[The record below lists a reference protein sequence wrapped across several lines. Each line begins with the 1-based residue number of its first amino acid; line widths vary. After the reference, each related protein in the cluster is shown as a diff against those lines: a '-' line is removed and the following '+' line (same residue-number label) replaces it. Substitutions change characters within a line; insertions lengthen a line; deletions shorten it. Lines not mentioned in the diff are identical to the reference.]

1 MDERGTDELWD
12 RWITSR
18 DPAARTALVELHL
31 PLVRREVARAAR
43 KVAPAAFPELM
54 SFGTLGLLDAIDK
67 FRPDRGHPFASY
79 APFRIRGA
87 IMDGVRSLAWLPRS
101 ALRPG
106 NGKIASVVTLDFQS
120 VEPGHQLS
128 LADSLV
134 DLLEAP
140 VSDGVIRD
148 AEHGAVADA
157 VKALP
162 ERERRVIHEYY
173 YGGRRLAEIAGD
185 MDVSE
190 SRICQIHRA
199 ALRLLHRCLA
209 EPLYA

>member
-1 MDERGTDELWD
+1 MDERVTDALWE
-12 RWITSR
+12 RWIGTG
-18 DPAARTALVELHL
+18 DQDARNALVELYL

-43 KVAPAAFPELM
+43 TVAPAAYPQLM
-54 SFGTLGLLDAIDK
+54 SFGTVGLFDAIEK
-67 FRPDRGHPFASY
+67 YRPERGHAFESY

-87 IMDGVRSLAWLPRS
+87 IMDGVRSLSWLPRG
-101 ALRPG
+101 ALKKG
-106 NGKIASVVTLDFQS
+106 NGKIATVVTLDFQS
-120 VEPGHQLS
+120 VEPGNQLS

-140 VSDGVIRD
+140 ISDDVIRD

-162 ERERRVIHEYY
+162 ERERHVISEYY
-173 YGGRRLAEIAGD
+173 YRGRRLAEIAGD
-185 MDVSE
+185 MHVSE

-199 ALRLLHRCLA
+199 ALRLLQRCLA